1 MSSRNSQKCNK
12 FFVAILQRLFYNRC
26 GGDTMT
32 TGTRIRNRRKEL
44 GISADELASRIG
56 VNRSTIF
63 RYENGDIEKLPMT
76 NLEPIAAALDTTV
89 DQLMGWDKTEEQK
102 ELEEYLEQL
111 KNRPEMKMLFK
122 LAANATKED
131 VEQAV
136 RIIEAIRKK

>member
-1 MSSRNSQKCNK
+1 
-12 FFVAILQRLFYNRC
+12 
-26 GGDTMT
+26 MT